1 MTAAGARARVRYV
14 AVPADRAGQRLD
26 NFLIGQLS
34 GVPRSLIYRLVR
46 TGQVRVNGARA
57 RPMRKLDVGDEV
69 RIPPVQSADE
79 HSPEIVPSRV
89 EAIRACIIARE
100 EAFLVLDKP
109 AGMAVQRGSGLSW
122 SLMDVLEE
130 IEPDLRL
137 VHRLDRGT
145 SGLLV
150 VARGYRA
157 ARELQ
162 RAFSGRRV
170 EKRYLALLDGPVAH
184 DHVTV
189 DQPLRK
195 MRDPSGQH
203 RVIVADDGRPA
214 LTQFRVLHRLGGY
227 SLVEAVLETGRT
239 HQVRVHAAHL
249 GQPIAGDEL
258 YNRRPAPEGLDRLFL
273 HAHYLRLPWPE
284 DCIFH
289 APLPPDLN
297 RVADGLATAGPA
309 GEG

>member
-26 NFLIGQLS
+26 NFLSGQLS

-79 HSPEIVPSRV
+79 HSPDIVPSRV

-109 AGMAVQRGSGLSW
+109 AGVAVQRGSGLSW

-170 EKRYLALLDGPVAH
+170 EKRYLALRS
-184 DHVTV
+184 T
-189 DQPLRK
+189 
-195 MRDPSGQH
+195 
-203 RVIVADDGRPA
+203 A
-214 LTQFRVLHRLGGY
+214 L
-227 SLVEAVLETGRT
+227 SRT
-239 HQVRVHAAHL
+239 
-249 GQPIAGDEL
+249 I
-258 YNRRPAPEGLDRLFL
+258 
-273 HAHYLRLPWPE
+273 
-284 DCIFH
+284 
-289 APLPPDLN
+289 
-297 RVADGLATAGPA
+297 T
-309 GEG
+309 